1 MLLYRLKL
9 ATYTNYFVQPS
20 GESSLGLHYFV
31 TEFFSKLYKQI
42 IFHRDGMA
50 VTI

>member
-1 MLLYRLKL
+1 MILYILKL
-9 ATYTNYFVQPS
+9 ATYTNYFVEPN
-20 GESSLGLHYFV
+20 GDFSLGLHYFV
-31 TEFFSKLYKQI
+31 TEFFSKLYRQI